1 MIGSLEDSR
10 FGRQPVW
17 TIAHLGH
24 RRTDA
29 GIQTANIQ
37 NQNQTKSTNPNASG
51 NQKNAARFNFE
62 MKLKRQSVASFEK
75 CFFQLAGLI
84 YETFL
89 KIAPANGGS
98 VMLIDH
104 WRP

>member
-1 MIGSLEDSR
+1 VDDSR
-10 FGRQPVW
+10 FERQPVHV
-17 TIAHLGH
+17 TVEQMLAFIRLIIKTKI
-24 RRTDA
+24 RR
-29 GIQTANIQ
+29 
-37 NQNQTKSTNPNASG
+37 NQQILTRRVIK
-51 NQKNAARFNFE
+51 KNAARFNFE

-104 WRP
+104 